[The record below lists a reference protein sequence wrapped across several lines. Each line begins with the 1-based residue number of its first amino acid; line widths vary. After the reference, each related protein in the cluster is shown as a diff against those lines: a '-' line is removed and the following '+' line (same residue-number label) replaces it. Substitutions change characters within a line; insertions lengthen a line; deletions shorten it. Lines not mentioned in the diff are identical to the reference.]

1 MGTSWKRTNMNSN
14 VASIYSAANVNSNDL
29 ALELYWKIQEVSAWF
44 VKHVNAKSVEQLR
57 DFNPSFAEIADLS
70 DATADI
76 ITKLLQVGVWD
87 DERVMANARQ
97 AVLLMRQV
105 AEAIERGDND
115 SIQDGANRLSAMAF
129 V

>member
-1 MGTSWKRTNMNSN
+1 MNSN

-76 ITKLLQVGVWD
+76 ITKCVWD

>member
-1 MGTSWKRTNMNSN
+1 M
-14 VASIYSAANVNSNDL
+14 
-29 ALELYWKIQEVSAWF
+29 YWKIQEVSAWF

-105 AEAIERGDND
+105 AESIERGDND